1 MISQRGCADQL
12 WVHGVAQ
19 HAWHCAAIA
28 GELEEEEKEEE
39 EGGEVEEVKANC
51 TCLTL
56 VVRDV
61 TVLIWHLE
69 KPGHLFSRLNI
80 G

>member
-1 MISQRGCADQL
+1 MR
-12 WVHGVAQ
+12 GVAQ

-28 GELEEEEKEEE
+28 GELE